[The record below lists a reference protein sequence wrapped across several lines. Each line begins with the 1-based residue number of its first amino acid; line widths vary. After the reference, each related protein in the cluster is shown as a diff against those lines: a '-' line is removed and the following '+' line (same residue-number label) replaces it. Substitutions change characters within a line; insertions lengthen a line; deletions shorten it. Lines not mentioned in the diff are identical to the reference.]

1 MSQKRRYFPQYPN
14 PLISTVKFG
23 SRAIYYV
30 LSAHSYSEHVL
41 IGEKIS
47 WPNDHAEILIWYSF
61 STKKDH
67 LLDILKD
74 VS

>member
-14 PLISTVKFG
+14 PLISAVKFG

-30 LSAHSYSEHVL
+30 LSAHSYSEHAL
-41 IGEKIS
+41 IGEKNS
-47 WPNDHAEILIWYSF
+47 WPNDHAEILICIHLAL
-61 STKKDH
+61 KKNH
-67 LLDILKD
+67 LSDILED